1 VDGSIDVSY
10 ALYVCTYVSKYA
22 HTHACMHVC
31 VFVFMDLS
39 IHPCMQICIRPMH
52 KQIMRA
58 CVWSTFAAIVHPSP
72 ASLDHSRVA
81 VAAESPIVRVVTC
94 EMLKRAKKRVVT
106 FRCPKRPRV
115 TPEIQRE
122 TIMGRFFKIF
132 CFCRFLVNNLKCHSV
147 ISCSLAGWWLV
158 GGPDSC
164 GWRRVRSSR
173 S

>member
-1 VDGSIDVSY
+1 MHASIHVCVRAGGWVDGSIDVSY

-94 EMLKRAKKRVVT
+94 EMLKRAKKRAVT
-106 FRCPKRPRV
+106 FRCPKRPRA

-122 TIMGRFFKIF
+122 TII
-132 CFCRFLVNNLKCHSV
+132 CRFLQIFCQQSK
-147 ISCSLAGWWLV
+147 GTQ
-158 GGPDSC
+158 
-164 GWRRVRSSR
+164 
-173 S
+173 